1 MFNISRYQVIEQV
14 FDSINKTVYRAY
26 DEKNE
31 QKVIIKILN
40 TETPK
45 WEEIARLRQ
54 EYQITQ
60 NLEIP
65 GIIKSLDLI
74 KAGNSWALILEDFG
88 GESLHHFLT
97 NCYLSTE
104 QFLRIAISITDILG
118 NLHKIPIIH
127 KDIKPSN
134 ILINPETWQIKLTD
148 FSIASR
154 LYSEEATID
163 NPNSMEGSLAYIS
176 PEQTGRMNRSIDHR
190 SDFYSLGVTFYEM
203 LVGSLPFSSNDTMEL
218 VYAHIAKEPLLPH
231 ERNPEIPE
239 TISRIVGKLLAKTVE
254 DRYQSATG
262 LKFDLETCLA
272 QLQEQGKIDS
282 FPLGKRDRPNQL
294 CISQKL
300 YGRENEVRQL
310 LNRFQR
316 VSEGS
321 SEFVLVSG
329 YSGSGKTAVVKE
341 VQKSIISVRGYFISG
356 KFDRLKRDIPYS
368 GIVQAFQDLIRNL
381 LTEGPQK
388 IAFWKAKIL
397 EAVGSGNIQ
406 EILDIVPELELIV
419 GKQPQVTKLQ
429 TTEVQKQLHY
439 IFGQFLNVF
448 CQSDHP
454 LVMFLDD
461 LQWADSASLNL
472 IEFFSTHSENH
483 YFLLIGAYRDNELTA
498 THPLS
503 LTIEKIQKCG
513 IGIEKLQMQPLSHN
527 DVAQLIGDTIDRPTE
542 DKELQKLSELLLK
555 KSQGNPF
562 CLNQFLNT
570 LYTEQLLYYNV
581 SANCWQWNLNKI
593 QSLGITDYR
602 IVDLIVKNIQK
613 LSQKTQNFLQIA
625 ACLGNY
631 FDLHTLAVVA
641 QKSVP
646 ETASALWE
654 AIQVGLIIPLEDTY
668 KIFLAFDGADFSEA
682 TRELEGNINN
692 DPNNNRTNLSCKFL
706 HDRVQQAAYS
716 LVSEKQQKLL
726 HWSIG
731 KLLLN
736 HIDVEQQPEKIFTL
750 ANQLNCARE
759 LLENSSQREDLINI
773 NLLAGKKAKA
783 TVAYEYAVKYFTIGL
798 ELLSPDSW
806 KDRYELTLSLYTE
819 AAEAEYLNT
828 NFERASYLADIV
840 LQKANDPIDRVK
852 AYELHI
858 QFLMSQNK
866 MQEAVDLG
874 LHALSQLGVSLS
886 EIPQDNNWLVELP
899 RLEDV
904 EHLPEMKD
912 TYHLVIAK
920 LLMNVASPAYNCNP
934 ELFCRMILTFVKFCM
949 QYGYTATSSYA
960 YADYGLILCAL
971 QGDMDAGYR
980 CGQIALKL
988 LERFQATEY
997 KCRIYEIVNTFIKPW
1012 KEHVSTTMPALQEA
1026 IQSGLETGDLEYVG
1040 FSSIV
1045 YCSNLFFVGVPLQ
1058 EVANKQ
1064 KEYIDFLEKYKQEYT
1079 INYAKCWR
1087 QLSLH
1092 FLEPQEDR
1100 YCLHGESFNEKE
1112 ALPYCLE
1119 ASNNSLLFTIYL
1131 AKTIL
1136 LYFFHNK
1143 NEALVNASLA
1153 ANYSSAVIGAD
1164 IYALHNFYYSLT
1176 LLATF
1181 SSNLKSD
1188 RMEILRKVEQNQIA
1202 MKKWALHAPA
1212 NYQHKY
1218 DLVEAEKARIG
1229 QQIELAMELYDRAIA
1244 GAQENQFMHEE
1255 ALANELAAEFYLE
1268 LGREKITRTYLTDAY
1283 YGYICWEA
1291 KAKTQDLEERYP
1303 EILAQIQ
1310 TQTKSLS
1317 SEIISTTTSTTSVAS
1332 GSLDLK
1338 TLVKASQS
1346 LSEELVLEELLT
1358 KLLEIVVENVG
1369 AQTGY
1374 ILLQKEGKLFVEA
1387 TTSVDARAS
1396 CVNFEIPAEESSDL
1410 PLSIVSYVAIA
1421 KEPVVLDEATE
1432 ATRFNQDKYILK
1444 HQTKSILCTPMLDR
1458 GELIGVL
1465 YLENQVTRGAFTPQR
1480 LEIVNIL
1487 ISQATISIKNATLYA
1502 NLESTTEE
1510 LKQTNIELENTNR
1523 TLEQKVADRTQELQQ
1538 NNQYLQKTLQ
1548 ELKDT
1553 QAQLIQTEKM
1563 SSLGQMVAGIA
1574 HEINNPINFIY
1585 GNITYAQEYVQD
1597 LLNLIELY
1605 QQEYPEPS
1613 AKVQEQIEEIDLDF
1627 LSEDLVKVLSS
1638 MKSGANRISEIV
1650 LSLRNFSR
1658 LDEAEI
1664 KQVNIHEGIDSS
1676 LLILQHR
1683 LQATHNHS
1691 KIQLVKEYGDLPK
1704 VECYAGQLNQVFMNI
1719 LANAIDALED
1729 GGTANEQNPTI
1740 WICTKLQD
1748 NNYIKIAIA
1757 DNGPGITEEVR
1768 NRLFDPFFTTKAVG
1782 RGTGLGL
1789 SISYQI
1795 IVEIHK
1801 GQLYCVSEPGSGSKF
1816 VIEIPVKLPKA

>member
-1 MFNISRYQVIEQV
+1 MFNIARYQIIEQV

-31 QKVIIKILN
+31 QKVIIKILK

-45 WEEIARLRQ
+45 LEEIARLRQ

-60 NLEIP
+60 NLDIP

-88 GESLHHFLT
+88 GESLHHFLA
-97 NCYLSTE
+97 NRHLSTE
-104 QFLRIAISITDILG
+104 QFLQIAIAIANILE
-118 NLHKIPIIH
+118 HIHQVPIIH

-134 ILINPETWQIKLTD
+134 ILINPQTWQIKLTD

-154 LYSEEATID
+154 LYSEAATID
-163 NPNSMEGSLAYIS
+163 NPNSIEGSLAYIS

-203 LVGSLPFSSNDTMEL
+203 LVGSLPFTSNDTMEL

-231 ERNPEIPE
+231 EKNPEIPE
-239 TISRIVGKLLAKTVE
+239 ILSRIVGKLLAKTVE
-254 DRYQSATG
+254 DRYQSAKG
-262 LKFDLETCLA
+262 LKFDLETCLS
-272 QLQEQGKIDS
+272 QFQERGKIDS

-310 LNRFQR
+310 LNSFQR

-321 SEFVLVSG
+321 SEFVLVFG

-341 VQKSIISVRGYFISG
+341 VQKSIVSVRGYFISG

-368 GIVQAFQDLIRNL
+368 GIAQAFQDLIRNL

-397 EAVGSGNIQ
+397 EAVGSGSIQ
-406 EILDIVPELELIV
+406 EIVEIVPDLELIV
-419 GKQPQVTKLQ
+419 GKQPQVAKLK
-429 TTEVQKQLHY
+429 TTEAQKQLHY

-461 LQWADSASLNL
+461 LQWADSASLKL
-472 IEFFSTHSENH
+472 IEFFLTHPETH
-483 YFLLIGAYRDNELTA
+483 HFLLIGAYRDNELTA
-498 THPLS
+498 THPLG
-503 LTIEKIQKCG
+503 LTIDKIQKHG
-513 IGIEKLQMQPLSHN
+513 MAIEKLQMQSLSHN
-527 DVAQLIGDTIDRPTE
+527 HVAQLIADTIDLPTE
-542 DKELQKLSELLLK
+542 YEELQKLSELLLY

-562 CLNQFLNT
+562 CLNQFLHT

-581 SANCWQWNLNKI
+581 GGNCWQWNLDKI

-613 LSQKTQNFLQIA
+613 LPKKTQNFLQIA

-631 FDLHTLAVVA
+631 FDLHTLAIVA
-641 QKSVP
+641 KKSIP

-668 KIFLAFDGADFSEA
+668 KIFITCNDTDFSGFY
-682 TRELEGNINN
+682 REIEGNINN
-692 DPNNNRTNLSCKFL
+692 DWNNHYTNLTCKFL
-706 HDRVQQAAYS
+706 HDRVQQAAYT
-716 LVSEKQQKLL
+716 LVSEKQQKIL

-750 ANQLNCARE
+750 ANQLNCGRD
-759 LLENSSQREDLINI
+759 LLENSSQRQELVRI

-783 TVAYEYAVKYFTIGL
+783 TAACEYAVKYFTIGL

-806 KDRYELTLSLYTE
+806 EHQYELALSLHTE

-840 LQKANDPIDRVK
+840 LQQANDPIDRVK

-858 QFLMSQNK
+858 QFLMSQNN

-874 LHALSQLGVSLS
+874 LHALSQLEISLS
-886 EIPQDNNWLVELP
+886 EIPKDNNWLVALP

-904 EHLPEMKD
+904 DNLPEMKD
-912 TYHLVIAK
+912 AYHLAIAK
-920 LLMNVASPAYNCNP
+920 FILNVASPAYNSNP
-934 ELFCRMILTFVKFCM
+934 QLYCQIILTFIEFCR
-949 QYGYTATSSYA
+949 QYGYAATSSYA
-960 YADYGLILCAL
+960 YAHYGLILCAL
-971 QGDMDAGYR
+971 QGDIDAGYH
-980 CGQIALKL
+980 CGQVALKL
-988 LERFQATEY
+988 LERFNATEY
-997 KCRIYEIVNTFIKPW
+997 KCKTYELFNAFIKPW
-1012 KEHVSTTMPALQEA
+1012 KEHVQNTIPGLQEA

-1045 YCSNLFFVGVPLQ
+1045 YCSNLFFVGSPLQ

-1064 KEYIDFLEKYKQEYT
+1064 KQYIDFLEKYKQEYT

-1092 FLEPQEDR
+1092 FLESQENR
-1100 YCLHGESFNEKE
+1100 YCLNGESFNEKE

-1136 LYFFHNK
+1136 LYYFYDRK
-1143 NEALVNASLA
+1143 EAAINASLA
-1153 ANYSSAVIGAD
+1153 AEYSSAVMGWD
-1164 IYALHNFYYSLT
+1164 IFALHNFYYSLT
-1176 LLATF
+1176 LLAN
-1181 SSNLKSD
+1181 SSSKPESD
-1188 RMEILRKVEQNQIA
+1188 RMKILRQVEKNQIV
-1202 MKKWALHAPA
+1202 MEKWATHAPE

-1218 DLVEAEKARIG
+1218 DLIEAEKARIC
-1229 QQIELAMELYDRAIA
+1229 QQIELAMELYDRAIS

-1268 LGREKITRTYLTDAY
+1268 LGREKIARTYLTDAY

-1291 KAKTQDLEERYP
+1291 HAKTQDLEERYP
-1303 EILAQIQ
+1303 ENLAQIR

-1317 SEIISTTTSTTSVAS
+1317 SEIINTTTSTTSVAS

-1374 ILLQKEGKLFVEA
+1374 ILLQKDGKLFVEA
-1387 TTSVDARAS
+1387 TTSVDACAS
-1396 CVNFEIPAEESSDL
+1396 CVDFEVPAEESSDL
-1410 PLSIVSYVAIA
+1410 PLSVVSYAAIA

-1432 ATRFNQDKYILK
+1432 ATRFNQDKYIIK
-1444 HQTKSILCTPMLDR
+1444 HHPKSILCTPMLDR

-1465 YLENQVTRGAFTPQR
+1465 YLENHATRGAFTPQR

-1487 ISQATISIKNATLYA
+1487 ISQATISIKNAMLYA

-1510 LKQTNIELENTNR
+1510 LRQTNIELENTNR
-1523 TLEQKVADRTQELQQ
+1523 NLEQKVEDRTQELKQ
-1538 NNQYLQKTLQ
+1538 NNQSLQHALQ
-1548 ELKDT
+1548 ELKNT

-1597 LLNLIELY
+1597 LLNLIQLY
-1605 QQEYPEPS
+1605 QQEYPEPPTNI
-1613 AKVQEQIEEIDLDF
+1613 QEQIEDIELDF
-1627 LSEDLVKVLSS
+1627 LSEDLVKLLSS

-1658 LDEAEI
+1658 LDEAEL
-1664 KQVNIHEGIDSS
+1664 KKVNIHEGIDSS

-1683 LQATHNHS
+1683 LQTTHNHS
-1691 KIQLVKEYGDLPK
+1691 EIQLVKEYGDLPK

-1729 GGTANEQNPTI
+1729 GGTNSEQPPKI
-1740 WICTKLQD
+1740 WIRTKLQD
-1748 NNYIKIAIA
+1748 NDRIQISIA
-1757 DNGPGITEEVR
+1757 DNGPGITEKVR

-1782 RGTGLGL
+1782 SGTGLGL

-1795 IVEIHK
+1795 VVDIHK
-1801 GQLYCVSEPGSGSKF
+1801 GQLYCLSEPGLGSEF
-1816 VIEIPVKLPKA
+1816 VIEIPVNLPKA